1 MYSDT
6 EHSGKLFI
14 ISGPSGAGK
23 GTICQRLVEDTKVE
37 LSISMTTRSPR
48 NGEADGV
55 NYYFATPEQF
65 QKKIAE
71 GGFLEYA
78 EVYGNYYG
86 TPKQKVIDKLSAGID
101 VVLEIDIQG
110 ALNVKETYPNGIFIF
125 ILPPSMIMFWFLIGY
140 SIDGQNIVISVFS
153 AAHWQE
159 LGFASDTA
167 LHARLLD
174 LAMYAGF
181 IGVIAYFVI
190 GRICVKVGGRALSA
204 VCLALAGASYIYYG
218 HDLHIFCRQGKVA
231 LVLFSIYANEVITEL
246 FQVVFPFAQ
255 WRYAYWNNI

>member
-125 ILPPSMIMFWFLIGY
+125 ILPPSM
-140 SIDGQNIVISVFS
+140 
-153 AAHWQE
+153 HE
-159 LGFASDTA
+159 LRKRITGRGTDSEEAIN
-167 LHARLLD
+167 LRLSQTLKE
-174 LAMYAGF
+174 
-181 IGVIAYFVI
+181 V
-190 GRICVKVGGRALSA
+190 
-204 VCLALAGASYIYYG
+204 SYIDKYDYCVVNG
-218 HDLHIFCRQGKVA
+218 DLEEAVA
-231 LVLFSIYANEVITEL
+231 RVKSIVVAEHSRVSQSVYKLIERYKEEV
-246 FQVVFPFAQ
+246 
-255 WRYAYWNNI
+255 